1 MCAPSPPPAPDYAA
15 AAQATAQGNANA
27 ARIAQYGNMT
37 NQVTPQGTVTYSP
50 TTIGY
55 IDEKGNTISIDAY
68 NALKKKKGY
77 SPLEQWTQ
85 TVSLSPDQQA
95 LYDQSVAMNKELGNI
110 AQSGLQYVKD
120 AMGNPIKPRFD
131 VTGGVPTTS
140 GEMTSN
146 VARPELQ
153 TEVGDAGNIQ
163 RSVNDYTSD
172 VQRQSGANELANAN
186 VYQTLGQLQTRLQN
200 PELLAQDTTNALY
213 KANTQ
218 YLDPQFEQAQ
228 SKLENQLA
236 NQGITRGSEA
246 YNNAMQ
252 SFGNQKQQAY
262 ESARNQAIAG
272 GTQAAQGMFGMN
284 LQGGQFANQALGQ
297 QFGQSLSEQQ
307 LANAAANQNNQLAL
321 ANQQAYNQAI
331 AQQYGQGLGA
341 ANFANQA
348 QQQQYDQL
356 LNNANFR
363 NAAMQGMFGMDMQ
376 NAALNNQVQN
386 QAFAQAL
393 SNANLQNA
401 ASQQGISQ
409 QQTLQ
414 QAPINMLNAV
424 RTGQQLNAANIPQT
438 NVSQPGQLATVAG
451 PDLLSAATAQGQ
463 YNQGIYNAQ
472 SAAASNLQS
481 SLIGAGGM
489 LGGAAIMSDLRLKK
503 NVIKLG
509 THKTLGI
516 GLYIWDYIWGEKG
529 AGVMAQELEKV
540 MPEAVITM
548 PNGFKAVNYGAI

>member
-1 MCAPSPPPAPDYAA
+1 MCDTAPDAPPAPDYAK

-37 NQVTPQGTVTYSP
+37 NQVTPQGTVTYNP
-50 TTIGY
+50 TTTGY
-55 IDEKGNTISIDAY
+55 MDEKGNTISIDAY
-68 NALKKKKGY
+68 NALKNKKGY

-95 LYDQSVAMNKELGNI
+95 LYDQSVGMNKELGNI
-110 AQSGLQYVKD
+110 AQSGLEYVKD
-120 AMGNPIKPRFD
+120 AMGNPIVPKFD
-131 VTGGVPTTS
+131 IVGNVPTTFDK
-140 GEMTSN
+140 MTSN
-146 VARPELQ
+146 VDRPDLQ
-153 TEVGDAGNIQ
+153 TNVN
-163 RSVNDYTSD
+163 SYVNDI
-172 VQRQSGANELANAN
+172 QRQSGANERANAN
-186 VYQTLGQLQTRLQN
+186 VYQTLGQLQTRVQN

-228 SKLENQLA
+228 AKLENQLA

-252 SFGNQKQQAY
+252 NFGNQKQQAY

-284 LQGGQFANQALGQ
+284 LQGGQFTNAALGQ
-297 QFGQSLSEQQ
+297 QYGQSLSEQQ

-331 AQQYGQGLGA
+331 AQQYGQGLGSA
-341 ANFANQA
+341 DFRNQA
-348 QQQQYDQL
+348 L
-356 LNNANFR
+356 
-363 NAAMQGMFGMDMQ
+363 QGMFGMDMQ

-386 QAFAQAL
+386 QAFAQGL

-401 ASQQGISQ
+401 ASQQDISQ

-424 RTGQQLNAANIPQT
+424 RTGQQLQAAQIPQVG
-438 NVSQPGQLATVAG
+438 VSQPGQLANWQG
-451 PDLLSAATAQGQ
+451 PDMLGAAQAQGQ

-529 AGVMAQELEKV
+529 AVVMAQELEKV

-548 PNGFKAVNYGAI
+548 PDGYKAVNYSMLGA